1 VSLASVLQIAFAVLI
16 FPGFL
21 FTTAIGMASSWVDR
35 KVTARLQWRVGPPW
49 YQPIA
54 DVLKLFGKETV
65 VSENSSRA
73 TFLTA
78 PYVGLSAV
86 IVVSAILWT
95 ASLRPDSGFVGD
107 LIVVL
112 YLLYV
117 PSLALIVGGSAS
129 GNPFAALG
137 ASREM
142 KLMLAYEVSFLL
154 AVFTLVVKNG
164 GIISLGGMVAYQ
176 QAGGAMIAQGIS
188 TALAFIV
195 ALIYVPAKLAVGPF
209 DIPEAECELIAG
221 PFTEYSG
228 TPLAIFKITKAM
240 LLCLLPVML
249 ITLFFTSAWSPWAI
263 LWYVLIIVFIVL
275 IRNTN
280 PRLRID
286 QALRFF
292 WGPVLALSLVAIILA
307 AVGL

>member
-1 VSLASVLQIAFAVLI
+1 MSLASVLQIAFAVLI

-164 GIISLGGMVAYQ
+164 GIISLGGMVAHQ
-176 QAGGAMIAQGIS
+176 QAGGAMIAQGVS
-188 TALAFIV
+188 TVLAFIV